1 MLKNQRVIGTAL
13 VMMSSLGFSIGPTL
27 AKYAYDAGT
36 NALGVMTI
44 RFTIASV
51 FMLVA
56 RQILM
61 RQAPL
66 PSFSLLLE
74 MFAVGALGITTVS
87 FTYFLAIEDIDT
99 GLAIVIWYCNPLVVV
114 FISWIIYKKRPS
126 RNIVVSLFFSIT
138 GIAITAGQVKSGS
151 RGAITLIF
159 VSEFLFAFY
168 LLGLSHTIKKTDLLT
183 GVTFINI
190 GASLGY
196 WLICAI
202 LPFDLTVEFPSNTKS
217 WLYIGAFALFGTVV
231 PFMFSFAGMKRV
243 GPSMLSVITTIE
255 PILAIMMGIIFLS
268 EPLTTP
274 RVIGAIFVIGALIAL
289 TMLESRDEAALERR

>member
-66 PSFSLLLE
+66 PSFRLLVE

-114 FISWIIYKKRPS
+114 FISWII
-126 RNIVVSLFFSIT
+126 
-138 GIAITAGQVKSGS
+138 
-151 RGAITLIF
+151 
-159 VSEFLFAFY
+159 
-168 LLGLSHTIKKTDLLT
+168 
-183 GVTFINI
+183 
-190 GASLGY
+190 
-196 WLICAI
+196 
-202 LPFDLTVEFPSNTKS
+202 
-217 WLYIGAFALFGTVV
+217 
-231 PFMFSFAGMKRV
+231 
-243 GPSMLSVITTIE
+243 
-255 PILAIMMGIIFLS
+255 
-268 EPLTTP
+268 
-274 RVIGAIFVIGALIAL
+274 
-289 TMLESRDEAALERR
+289 

>member
-1 MLKNQRVIGTAL
+1 
-13 VMMSSLGFSIGPTL
+13 
-27 AKYAYDAGT
+27 
-36 NALGVMTI
+36 
-44 RFTIASV
+44 
-51 FMLVA
+51 
-56 RQILM
+56 
-61 RQAPL
+61 
-66 PSFSLLLE
+66 
-74 MFAVGALGITTVS
+74 
-87 FTYFLAIEDIDT
+87 
-99 GLAIVIWYCNPLVVV
+99 LAIVIWYCNPLVVV

-138 GIAITAGQVKSGS
+138 GIAITTGQVKSGS
-151 RGAITLIF
+151 SGAITLIF
-159 VSEFLFAFY
+159 VSAFLFAFY
-168 LLGLSHTIKKTDLLT
+168 LLGLSHTLKKTDLLT

-255 PILAIMMGIIFLS
+255 PVLAIMMGIIFLS

-289 TMLESRDEAALERR
+289 TMLESRDEAALESR